1 MFTFNSRRTETEE
14 NIRQSATLRI
24 SRNHSAAG
32 NEPLHGTPAIGQLP
46 EFFARH
52 RLHGI
57 PLAGVEALVKRR
69 AVLVTADELHR
80 LARRGIEPDDPYV
93 IT

>member
-1 MFTFNSRRTETEE
+1 MFAFNQQRTEAEE
-14 NIRQSATLRI
+14 NIRQSATLRT
-24 SRNHSAAG
+24 SRNHSVAD
-32 NEPLHGTPAIGQLP
+32 NSPLLGTSAIGQLP
-46 EFFARH
+46 EFLARH

-57 PLAGVEALVKRR
+57 SLAGVEALVKRR

>member
-1 MFTFNSRRTETEE
+1 MT
-14 NIRQSATLRI
+14 
-24 SRNHSAAG
+24 G
-32 NEPLHGTPAIGQLP
+32 NPTALSVGKTIVNTDEPLPGAPAIGQLP
-46 EFFARH
+46 ELLARH